1 MDKLTPAM
9 QRAMDKLTGTVKG
22 RLRKGDG
29 VAIQTAR
36 ALHRRGLAYL
46 EGDNT
51 SWDLVLIELEVREIT
66 DQQLGEALIEKR
78 GMTLDE
84 ADMLRPLAP
93 ADRYRALRH
102 AHIARETYGKG
113 ELAVQYGDAGHSRAA
128 VLSNRVRVVLQW
140 KTGKISDREYSNHR
154 NLAGE
159 QFKSARSYVT
169 DVWYI
174 GTGFG
179 EAVLTVQAVDGHTA
193 RAAADKAIAADPVG
207 YADLVKGYG
216 TRRLTL
222 GDLVADRRAGKTTF

>member
-9 QRAMDKLTGTVKG
+9 RRAMDKLTGTTAG

-29 VAIQTAR
+29 VALQTAR

-51 SWDLVLIELEVREIT
+51 SWDLVLIEPEVREIT

-78 GMTLDE
+78 GMTLEE

-93 ADRYRALRH
+93 QDRYRALRH

-128 VLSNRVRVVLQW
+128 VLANRVRLVLQW
-140 KTGKISDREYSNHR
+140 KTFKITDREYAKHR

-159 QFKSARSYVT
+159 QFKSARDYVT

-174 GTGFG
+174 GTGHG
-179 EAVLTVQAVDGHTA
+179 EGALVLRAVNAHAA
-193 RAAADKAIAADPVG
+193 RVAADEAIAADPVG
-207 YADLVKGYG
+207 YAALTKGYG
-216 TRRLTL
+216 MRRLTL
-222 GDLVADRRAGKTTF
+222 GELVADRRAGKTDF